1 MEPARFSAMAATLPV
16 RREIHEF
23 IQAAEFL
30 LSPALEIP
38 ELTYE
43 ECSLIAEY
51 VMSLSH
57 AKQPWSKSLIMK
69 YA

>member
-30 LSPALEIP
+30 LSPALQIP

-43 ECSLIAEY
+43 EGIPSRLTEDC
-51 VMSLSH
+51 
-57 AKQPWSKSLIMK
+57 P
-69 YA
+69 YAGIVEGR